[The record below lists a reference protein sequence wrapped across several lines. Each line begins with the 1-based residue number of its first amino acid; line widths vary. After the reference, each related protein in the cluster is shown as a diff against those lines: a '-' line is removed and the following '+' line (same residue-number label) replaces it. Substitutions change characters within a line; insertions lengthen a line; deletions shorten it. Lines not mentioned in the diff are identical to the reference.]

1 VDELS
6 YVSEHNTNAATMEI
20 LEANDREG
28 FVDFKIGQVIRTVKY
43 SGDHVLLAKGE
54 TVLQGIIDRLSKVGR

>member
-1 VDELS
+1 MDELS

-20 LEANDREG
+20 LEVNDGEG
-28 FVDFKIGQVIRTVKY
+28 FGDFEIGQVIRTVKY

-54 TVLQGIIDRLSKVGR
+54 TVL